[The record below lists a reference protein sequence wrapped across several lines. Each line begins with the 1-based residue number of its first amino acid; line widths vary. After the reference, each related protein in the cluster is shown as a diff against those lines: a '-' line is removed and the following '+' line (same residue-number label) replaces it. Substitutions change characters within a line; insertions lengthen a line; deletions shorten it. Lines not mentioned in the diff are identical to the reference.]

1 MQRKKRFPS
10 ATEILIFEK
19 NVRILSYASR
29 HRYSVL
35 DKYDTTL
42 VEWRKEGLSFN
53 SIANALKRLKIK
65 ELKTV
70 NKTTVY
76 RWFKKNYAS
85 LCKNPKPSEQDL
97 FYSS

>member
-65 ELKTV
+65 EKTFSINSV
-70 NKTTVY
+70 PVLL
-76 RWFKKNYAS
+76 RASMQYAW
-85 LCKNPKPSEQDL
+85 KI
-97 FYSS
+97 